1 MTKNLFL
8 LAKDLLRYKCNVLLR
23 RSFECTHFELKIRWF
38 LFPLTTGQLIEH
50 TKSIPQI
57 DFVAS
62 FEQMIYLSIDFKRRT
77 IEKTSPIINS

>member
-1 MTKNLFL
+1 MTT
-8 LAKDLLRYKCNVLLR
+8 D
-23 RSFECTHFELKIRWF
+23 
-38 LFPLTTGQLIEH
+38 QLIEH